1 MTAVEWLATEID
13 VNILVTEKVKL
24 AIAIEKAKEM
34 ELEKL
39 QQAYESGFNDAR
51 RSSNEFGS
59 IFKEY

>member
-24 AIAIEKAKEM
+24 AIEKAKEM

-39 QQAYESGFNDAR
+39 LEAYKRGFNDAKQ
-51 RSSNEFGS
+51 SSNEFGS
-59 IFKEY
+59 IFKDY